1 MRNVCGVLTSVL
13 ACAVA
18 LGGCGSSAESKRTA
32 TINAALRRLQT
43 AVEQERS
50 KLTHRLAGDEHTL
63 ASLLLVSVVPPK
75 SVTSAEWEAALM
87 KDHALQRAL
96 ASTSHYG
103 LPQKRPSTADVERSI
118 RRAIEAERQSAHPQI
133 KRRHGA
139 IRMLGCRQAK
149 RGVWFCSTRFQEGL
163 VVVERVTWYQSAGPE
178 GTSML
183 SERER

>member
-18 LGGCGSSAESKRTA
+18 LGACGSSAESRRTA

-43 AVEQERS
+43 EVEQERS
-50 KLTHRLAGDEHTL
+50 KLTRRLGGDEHTL

-103 LPQKRPSTADVERSI
+103 LPQRRPSTADVERSI
-118 RRAIEAERQSAHPQI
+118 RGDIEAEQQSAHPRI

-139 IRMLGCRQAK
+139 IRSLGCREAK
-149 RGVWFCSTRFQEGL
+149 RGVWFCSIRLGGGL
-163 VVVERVTWYQSAGPE
+163 LVLERVTWYQSAGPE
-178 GTSML
+178 GTSLL
-183 SERER
+183 SERNG